1 MLLFAIVQMFDN
13 PKRGHCSSAGHSTPL
28 EEDGI
33 CIKEPAVQIDKAD
46 RVGEEQE
53 H

>member
-13 PKRGHCSSAGHSTPL
+13 PKRGQCSSAGHSTPL

>member
-1 MLLFAIVQMFDN
+1 MLLFATVQMFDN
-13 PKRGHCSSAGHSTPL
+13 PKRGQCSSAGHSTPL

>member
-13 PKRGHCSSAGHSTPL
+13 PKRGQCSSAGHSTLL